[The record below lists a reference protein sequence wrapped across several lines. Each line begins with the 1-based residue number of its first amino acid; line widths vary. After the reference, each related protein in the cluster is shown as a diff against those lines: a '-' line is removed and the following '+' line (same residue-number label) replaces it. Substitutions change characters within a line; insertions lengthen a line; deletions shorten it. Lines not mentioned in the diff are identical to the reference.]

1 MNKPMLYI
9 SIGCFL
15 ASVVCF
21 RLMYLV
27 LQMGNY
33 SNAKNKESCDKES
46 EAQTEKDVKK
56 CAVWDGSQ
64 CRKGQTFGYFCLAQ
78 PNKTPLILMIIGVL
92 LFVAF
97 IITAII
103 TFVFQK
109 KPKMIDT
116 DQ

>member
-1 MNKPMLYI
+1 MNTRMLYI
-9 SIGCFL
+9 SIGLFL
-15 ASVVCF
+15 ASFTCF
-21 RLMYLV
+21 GLMYLV

-64 CRKGQTFGYFCLAQ
+64 CRKGQNLGYFCLAQ

-103 TFVFQK
+103 TFVLSEK

-116 DQ
+116 V

>member
-15 ASVVCF
+15 ASIICF
-21 RLMYLV
+21 ILMNV
-27 LQMGNY
+27 ILQMGNY

-64 CRKGQTFGYFCLAQ
+64 CRKGQNLGYFCLAQ